1 MAEFNRD
8 ALGFAMMQ
16 DIQRICVAPSDEDR
30 EWFPEIAGREDWR
43 GVLRDVWANYRD
55 ESFVRQFL
63 SPNLIRKFR
72 LFAVSNK
79 ASDFS
84 VRIEAIHDGEG
95 YRRVRSAL
103 ADSYD
108 VSANE
113 PDIQVV
119 DVDLL
124 GERSLVLRHTL
135 RNGVRLA
142 EVDREA
148 TLRHV
153 RRLWGHAVRLEETPI
168 AP

>member
-1 MAEFNRD
+1 
-8 ALGFAMMQ
+8 
-16 DIQRICVAPSDEDR
+16 
-30 EWFPEIAGREDWR
+30 
-43 GVLRDVWANYRD
+43 
-55 ESFVRQFL
+55 
-63 SPNLIRKFR
+63 
-72 LFAVSNK
+72 
-79 ASDFS
+79 
-84 VRIEAIHDGEG
+84 
-95 YRRVRSAL
+95 VRSAL

-148 TLRHV
+148 TLRHI
-153 RRLWGHAVRLEETPI
+153 RRLWGHVVRLEETPI